1 MSTKDTSIFNMPPG
15 FRMVLFIAMTGLS
28 MILGG
33 LLTFSIVAAALHVPF
48 TEIQSILMR
57 PEYTSM
63 TQAANAVAS
72 IIGFGLPVVAV
83 SYFTPGKIGTQLGFR
98 SITNQKQVLIVV
110 LLALTG
116 LVLSGALGDLTDK
129 LTLSSSIRNWATNLE
144 AQYKKALMAM
154 TQMRSIWDLS
164 FALLAIAVVPAIVEE
179 LYFRATLQKIL
190 MDWSGKP
197 WVSIVVTAVLFS
209 AFHFSYFGF
218 LSRMSLGIVLGLIYY
233 YTKTIWLP
241 VLMHFVNNAIGVSAL
256 YMVRNNPKQIDKV
269 LDSNLG
275 FYWLLLGVLMLVLLF
290 KQLKATLFTDPADIE
305 TKA

>member
-1 MSTKDTSIFNMPPG
+1 MSTNETSIFNMTPG

-33 LLTFSIVAAALHVPF
+33 LITFSIVAALLHVPF
-48 TEIQSILMR
+48 LEIQSILMR

-72 IIGFGLPVVAV
+72 IIGFGLPVLVV
-83 SYFTPGKIGTQLGFR
+83 GYFTSGKLGVQLGFNP
-98 SITNQKQVLIVV
+98 ITNQKQIIIVV

-116 LVLSGALGDLTDK
+116 LLLSGALGDLTDK

-154 TQMRSIWDLS
+154 TQMRSIWDLV

-179 LYFRATLQKIL
+179 LYFRASLQKII

-197 WVSIVVTAVLFS
+197 FVAIVVTAILFS

-241 VLMHFVNNAIGVSAL
+241 ILMHFINNAIGVSAL
-256 YMVRNNPKQIDKV
+256 YFVRNNPKQIDKV
-269 LDSNLG
+269 MDSNLG
-275 FYWLLLGVLMLVLLF
+275 YYWLILGLLMLVLLF
-290 KQLKATLFTDPADIE
+290 KQLKATIAIDQNVKDYEA
-305 TKA
+305 

>member
-1 MSTKDTSIFNMPPG
+1 
-15 FRMVLFIAMTGLS
+15 MVLFIAMTGLS

-33 LLTFSIVAAALHVPF
+33 LITFSIVAALLHVPF
-48 TEIQSILMR
+48 LEIQSILMR

-72 IIGFGLPVVAV
+72 IIGFGLPVLVV
-83 SYFTPGKIGTQLGFR
+83 GYFTSGKLGVQLGFNP
-98 SITNQKQVLIVV
+98 ITNQKQIFIVV

-116 LVLSGALGDLTDK
+116 LLLSGALGDLTDK
-129 LTLSSSIRNWATNLE
+129 LTISSSIRNWATNLE

-154 TQMRSIWDLS
+154 TQMSSIWDLV

-179 LYFRATLQKIL
+179 LYFRASLQKII

-197 WVSIVVTAVLFS
+197 FVAIVVTAILFS

-241 VLMHFVNNAIGVSAL
+241 ILMHFINNAIGVSAL
-256 YMVRNNPKQIDKV
+256 YFVRNNPKQIDKV

-275 FYWLLLGVLMLVLLF
+275 YYWLILGLLMLVLLF
-290 KQLKATLFTDPADIE
+290 KQLKATITIDQNVKDHGA
-305 TKA
+305 

>member
-1 MSTKDTSIFNMPPG
+1 MSTNETSIFNMTPG

-33 LLTFSIVAAALHVPF
+33 LVTFSIVAALLHVPF
-48 TEIQSILMR
+48 LEIQSILMR

-72 IIGFGLPVVAV
+72 IIGFGLPVLVV
-83 SYFTPGKIGTQLGFR
+83 GYFTSGKLTVQLGFNP
-98 SITNQKQVLIVV
+98 ITNQKQILIVV

-154 TQMRSIWDLS
+154 TQMRSIWDLV
-164 FALLAIAVVPAIVEE
+164 FAILAIAVVPAIVEE
-179 LYFRATLQKIL
+179 LYFRASLQKII

-197 WVSIVVTAVLFS
+197 FVAIVVTAILFS

-241 VLMHFVNNAIGVSAL
+241 ILMHFINNAIGVSAL
-256 YMVRNNPKQIDKV
+256 YAVRNNPKKIDQV
-269 LDSNLG
+269 LDTNLAY
-275 FYWLLLGVLMLVLLF
+275 YWVLLGILLLVVLF
-290 KQLKATLFTDPADIE
+290 KQLKNTTDARLDKNI
-305 TKA
+305 

>member
-1 MSTKDTSIFNMPPG
+1 MTPG

-33 LLTFSIVAAALHVPF
+33 LITFSIVAALLHVPF
-48 TEIQSILMR
+48 LEIQSILMR

-72 IIGFGLPVVAV
+72 IIGFGLPVLVV
-83 SYFTPGKIGTQLGFR
+83 GYFTSGKLGVQLGFNP
-98 SITNQKQVLIVV
+98 ITNQKQILIVV

-116 LVLSGALGDLTDK
+116 LLLSGALGDLTDK

-154 TQMRSIWDLS
+154 TQMRSIWDLV

-179 LYFRATLQKIL
+179 LYFRASLQKII

-197 WVSIVVTAVLFS
+197 FVAIVVTAILFS

-241 VLMHFVNNAIGVSAL
+241 ILMHFINNAIGVSAL
-256 YMVRNNPKQIDKV
+256 YFVRNNPKQIDKV
-269 LDSNLG
+269 MDSNLG
-275 FYWLLLGVLMLVLLF
+275 YYWLILGLLMLVLLL
-290 KQLKATLFTDPADIE
+290 KQLKATITIDQNVKDYEA
-305 TKA
+305 

>member
-1 MSTKDTSIFNMPPG
+1 MSTNETSIFNMTPG

-33 LLTFSIVAAALHVPF
+33 LITFSIVAALLHVPF
-48 TEIQSILMR
+48 LEIQSILMR

-72 IIGFGLPVVAV
+72 IIGFGLPVLVV
-83 SYFTPGKIGTQLGFR
+83 GYFTSGKLGVQLGFNA
-98 SITNQKQVLIVV
+98 ITNQKQVLIVV

-116 LVLSGALGDLTDK
+116 LLLSGALGDLTDK
-129 LTLSSSIRNWATNLE
+129 LTLSSSIRDWATNLE

-154 TQMRSIWDLS
+154 TQMRSIWDLL
-164 FALLAIAVVPAIVEE
+164 FAILAIAVVPAIVEE
-179 LYFRATLQKIL
+179 LYFRASLQKIM

-197 WVSIVVTAVLFS
+197 LVAIVITAILFS

-241 VLMHFVNNAIGVSAL
+241 ILMHFINNAIGVSAL
-256 YMVRNNPKQIDKV
+256 YAVRNNPKKIDQV
-269 LDSNLG
+269 LDSNLAY
-275 FYWLLLGVLMLVLLF
+275 YWVILGILLLVVLF
-290 KQLKATLFTDPADIE
+290 KQLKNTTDAGLEKSI
-305 TKA
+305 

>member
-1 MSTKDTSIFNMPPG
+1 MSTNETSIFNMTPG

-33 LLTFSIVAAALHVPF
+33 LITFSIVAGLLHVPF
-48 TEIQSILMR
+48 LEIQSILMR

-72 IIGFGLPVVAV
+72 IFGFGLPVLIVG
-83 SYFTPGKIGTQLGFR
+83 YFTSGKLGVQLGFNA
-98 SITNQKQVLIVV
+98 ITNQKQVLIVV

-116 LVLSGALGDLTDK
+116 LLLSGALGDLTDK
-129 LTLSSSIRNWATNLE
+129 LTLSSSIRDWATNLE

-154 TQMRSIWDLS
+154 TQMRSIWDLL
-164 FALLAIAVVPAIVEE
+164 FAILAVAVVPAIVEE
-179 LYFRATLQKIL
+179 LYFRASLQKIM

-197 WVSIVVTAVLFS
+197 LVAIVITAILFS

-241 VLMHFVNNAIGVSAL
+241 ILMHFINNAIGVSAL
-256 YMVRNNPKQIDKV
+256 YAVRNNPKKIDQV
-269 LDSNLG
+269 LDTNLAY
-275 FYWLLLGVLMLVLLF
+275 YWVILGILLLVVLF
-290 KQLKATLFTDPADIE
+290 KQLKITTDAGMEKNI
-305 TKA
+305 

>member
-1 MSTKDTSIFNMPPG
+1 MSTNETSIFNMTPG

-33 LLTFSIVAAALHVPF
+33 LITFSIVAALLHVPF
-48 TEIQSILMR
+48 LEIQSILMR

-72 IIGFGLPVVAV
+72 IIGFGLPVLVV
-83 SYFTPGKIGTQLGFR
+83 GYFTSGKLGVQLGFNP
-98 SITNQKQVLIVV
+98 ITNQKQIIIVV

-116 LVLSGALGDLTDK
+116 LLLSGALGDLTDK

-144 AQYKKALMAM
+144 AQYKKALIAM
-154 TQMRSIWDLS
+154 TQMRSIWDLV

-179 LYFRATLQKIL
+179 LYFRASLQKII

-197 WVSIVVTAVLFS
+197 FVAIIVTAILFS

-241 VLMHFVNNAIGVSAL
+241 ILMHFINNAIGVSAL
-256 YMVRNNPKQIDKV
+256 YFVRNNPKQIDKV
-269 LDSNLG
+269 MDSNLG
-275 FYWLLLGVLMLVLLF
+275 YYWLILGLLMLVLLF
-290 KQLKATLFTDPADIE
+290 KQLKATIAIDQNVKDYEA
-305 TKA
+305 